1 MAPGLRR
8 LYTPRP
14 VAIAVGANGAPS
26 EVDGVGV
33 AAVREAWKVE
43 DRWWAPRELRREY
56 FELALDNGRAV
67 VVFRCTLRDRWYR
80 QRA

>member
-8 LYTPRP
+8 LYAPRP
-14 VAIAVGANGAPS
+14 VVVTVDGSGAPR
-26 EVDGVGV
+26 EVDGVEV
-33 AAVREAWKVE
+33 AAVREEWKVE

-56 FELALDNGRAV
+56 FELALTDGRAV

>member
-1 MAPGLRR
+1 VAPGLRR

-14 VAIAVGANGAPS
+14 IAVTVDAAGVPS
-26 EVDGVGV
+26 EVGGVGV
-33 AAVREAWKVE
+33 AAVLEKWMVE

-56 FELALDNGRAV
+56 FELALADGRAA
-67 VVFRCTLRDRWYR
+67 VVFRCTVRGCWYQ

>member
-8 LYTPRP
+8 LYAPRP
-14 VAIAVGANGAPS
+14 IAVTVGVAGAPRK
-26 EVDGVGV
+26 VDGVEV
-33 AAVREAWKVE
+33 TAVREAWKVE
-43 DRWWAPRELRREY
+43 DRWWAPRELRRDY
-56 FELALDNGRAV
+56 FELALADGRAV

>member
-8 LYTPRP
+8 LYAPRP
-14 VAIAVGANGAPS
+14 VRVATGPDAVPR
-26 EVDGVGV
+26 EVDGVAV
-33 AAVREAWKVE
+33 AAIREQWRVE
-43 DRWWAPRELRREY
+43 DRWWAPRELRRDY
-56 FELALDNGRAV
+56 FELALADGRAV